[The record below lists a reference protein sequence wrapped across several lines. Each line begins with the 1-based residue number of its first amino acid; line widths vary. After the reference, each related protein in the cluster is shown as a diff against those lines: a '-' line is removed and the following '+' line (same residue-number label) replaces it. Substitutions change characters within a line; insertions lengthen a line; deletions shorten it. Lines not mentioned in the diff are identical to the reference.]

1 MSIYTIHRQ
10 FHLYMIYYPLI
21 HPNISNFVCYSL
33 AIRCTLYSPLFSNG
47 FQWTF
52 TGPSQ
57 FQRTQ
62 WTVCWTGP
70 NSAACLVQ
78 VQSKSSEVILKQKSI
93 GQAGLASPVD
103 FCWTSN
109 GFKGRKEGKYDKSL
123 VHQTSTGL
131 LMVLAS

>member
-47 FQWTF
+47 LSLDLANSNR
-52 TGPSQ
+52 PSGQ
-57 FQRTQ
+57 SVGLDQI
-62 WTVCWTGP
+62 P
-70 NSAACLVQ
+70 LLVW
-78 VQSKSSEVILKQKSI
+78 SKSSPSHFEAKKHWTGWT
-93 GQAGLASPVD
+93 GQSSGLLLD